1 MNHIPYSRIF
11 FGFTLGLFLLGCTP
25 SNKKEKA
32 NSQILWY
39 KKEATVW
46 EEALPIGNG
55 RLGAMVFGHPQ
66 TEQIQLND
74 DSLWPNDLGWDHP
87 SGTPEDLSI
96 IRALLQKGEIQ
107 TVDSLLVEK
116 FSRKTVVRSHQTL
129 GDLFIHFDHDQ
140 ISEYRRSLNLNEAIS
155 LVSYKT
161 EGYPVEQTAFLSAK
175 DHILVVRIK
184 SAHPLGL
191 NGTIRLSRPKD
202 EGVATS
208 ITKTEKE
215 WLIMEGEVT
224 QRKGTFDSKPMPI
237 LEGVKFQTLIEPHYN
252 GGTLI
257 AKSDELELNGIN
269 EIELRLVS
277 NSSYYDP
284 AYKSKNIETLE
295 AAAAHSYEALKARHI
310 EDHQKLFNRV
320 SLRLENP
327 SNLDSVPTNKR
338 LESVKKGGVDLGLQ
352 ETLFHYGRYL
362 LIASSREGTLP
373 ANLQGLW
380 NPHIN
385 APWNADYHLNINLQM
400 NYWLANL
407 TQLDELNGPLFDFTD
422 KLIESGKTTAQK
434 NFGMRGSFLPHATD
448 LWAPTW
454 LRAPTAYW
462 GASFGAGGW
471 MVQHYWQHYQFTQD
485 QSFLEQRAYPAL
497 EAVAEF
503 YSDWLIR
510 DKRDGS
516 LIAAPSTSP
525 ENRYLNKQGEP
536 VSSCLGSA
544 MDQQVITEVFT
555 NFLKAAKLLNQ
566 ANPLTEKIK
575 NQLKQIRTGFQIGAD
590 GRIQEWDRE
599 YKEYEP
605 GHRHM
610 SHLYGFHPGDQVTL
624 SQTPELFEAVR
635 KTLDY
640 RLANGGA
647 GTGWSRAWLINCAAR
662 LLDGHMAQEHIQL
675 LFEKSIFSN
684 LFDAHPP
691 FQIDGNFGYTA
702 GIAELLVQSHEPGI
716 LRLLPALPPNWEKG
730 FVKGLKARG
739 NIEVN
744 MEWEAS
750 ELKTLQL
757 QSKYDIQ
764 TQIRYKEKQITV
776 NLKAGI
782 PYQLTI

>member
-1 MNHIPYSRIF
+1 MKYCIPLLCFSFILI
-11 FGFTLGLFLLGCTP
+11 TLGCNNVTSPDIKNFQL
-25 SNKKEKA
+25 
-32 NSQILWY
+32 LWY
-39 KKEATVW
+39 KEAATVW
-46 EEALPIGNG
+46 EEALPLGNG
-55 RLGAMVFGHPQ
+55 RIGAMVFGDPHN
-66 TEQIQLND
+66 ERIQLND

-87 SGTPEDLSI
+87 SGTPDDLAK
-96 IRALLQKGEIQ
+96 IRSFLVKGDIQ
-107 TVDSLLVEK
+107 TVDSFLVEK
-116 FSRKTVVRSHQTL
+116 FSRKTVIRSHQTL
-129 GDLFIHFDHDQ
+129 GDLSINLNHNK
-140 ISEYRRSLNLNEAIS
+140 ISEYKRSLNLNEAVATITYNS
-155 LVSYKT
+155 DGHKVTQSAFVSASDQVLVIKLKSSHPN
-161 EGYPVEQTAFLSAK
+161 GLSGN
-175 DHILVVRIK
+175 IQLQ
-184 SAHPLGL
+184 
-191 NGTIRLSRPKD
+191 RPKD
-202 EGVATS
+202 EGIPTA
-208 ITKTEKE
+208 KTYTAEGM
-215 WLIMEGEVT
+215 LIMDGEVT
-224 QRKGTFDSKPMPI
+224 QRKGAFDSKPNPI
-237 LEGVKFQTLIEPHYN
+237 LEGVQFQTIVKPNHH
-252 GGTLI
+252 GGTVTTVE
-257 AKSDELELNGIN
+257 DGLELSGVK
-269 EIELRLVS
+269 EIELRIVS
-277 NSSYYDP
+277 NSSFYHKDF
-284 AYKSKNIETLE
+284 KSENSKQLTAIEKYSFKELKDRHIRDHQSLFDRVDFDIITDNTAQKIPTDERIE
-295 AAAAHSYEALKARHI
+295 AA
-310 EDHQKLFNRV
+310 
-320 SLRLENP
+320 
-327 SNLDSVPTNKR
+327 
-338 LESVKKGGVDLGLQ
+338 KGGAVDLELQ

-362 LIASSREGTLP
+362 LIASSRPGTLP

-380 NPHIN
+380 NQHIN

-407 TQLDELNGPLFDFTD
+407 TQLDELNGPLFNFTD

-485 QSFLEQRAYPAL
+485 LSFLEKRAYPAL

-525 ENRYLNKQGEP
+525 ENRYLNEQGKP

-555 NFLKAAKLLNQ
+555 NFLKAAKLLNRV
-566 ANPLTEKIK
+566 NPLTEKIK
-575 NQLKQIRTGFQIGAD
+575 NQLKQIRTGFQLGAD
-590 GRIQEWDRE
+590 GRILEWDRE
-599 YKEYEP
+599 YKEFES

-662 LLDGHMAQEHIQL
+662 LMDGKMAQEHIQL

-716 LRLLPALPPNWEKG
+716 LRLLPALPPNWNSG
-730 FVKGLKARG
+730 QLKGLKARG
-739 NIEVN
+739 NIIVDFN
-744 MEWEAS
+744 WEDN
-750 ELKTLQL
+750 ELKQIQL
-757 QSKYDIQ
+757 TAARDIE
-764 TQIRYKEKQITV
+764 TQLIYKEEEIKV
-776 NLKAGI
+776 ALKGNQ
-782 PYQLTI
+782 PLTINF

>member
-1 MNHIPYSRIF
+1 MS
-11 FGFTLGLFLLGCTP
+11 FLILGCT
-25 SNKKEKA
+25 SSTKKNKV
-32 NSQILWY
+32 NSKLLWY
-39 KKEATVW
+39 EKEARVW

-66 TEQIQLND
+66 KERIQLND
-74 DSLWPNDLGWDHP
+74 DSLWPHDLGWDHP
-87 SGTPEDLSI
+87 SGTPEDLSV
-96 IRALLQKGEIQ
+96 IRELLREGEME

-129 GDLFIHFDHDQ
+129 GDLFFEFDHKE
-140 ISEYRRSLNLNEAIS
+140 ISTYRRSLDLNEA
-155 LVSYKT
+155 LTRVNYKS
-161 EGYPVEQTAFLSAK
+161 EGYPVEQTAFLSAE
-175 DHILVVRIK
+175 DQMLVIQIK
-184 SAHPLGL
+184 TEHPNGL
-191 NGTIRLSRPKD
+191 NGIIQLSRPKD
-202 EGVATS
+202 EGHPTS
-208 ITKTEKE
+208 VTKTENE
-215 WLIMEGEVT
+215 MLIMEGQVT

-237 LEGVKFQTLIEPHYN
+237 LEGVKFQTLVKPHYQ

-257 AKSDELELNGIN
+257 AKADHLELKGIK

-295 AAAAHSYEALKARHI
+295 AAAIHSYEALKARHI

-320 SLRLENP
+320 ELAIEHPANFESI
-327 SNLDSVPTNKR
+327 PTDKR
-338 LESVKKGGVDLGLQ
+338 LEAVKEGAIDLGLQ

-400 NYWLANL
+400 NYWLSNL

-422 KLIESGKTTAQK
+422 KLIESGKITAQK

-485 QSFLEQRAYPAL
+485 LNFLEQRAYPAI
-497 EAVAEF
+497 EAIAQF
-503 YSDWLIR
+503 YSDWLIE

-525 ENRYLNKQGEP
+525 ENRYLNEEGKA
-536 VSSCLGSA
+536 VASCLGSA

-555 NFLKAAKLLNQ
+555 NYLKAAKLLNKH
-566 ANPLTEKIK
+566 NTWTETIK
-575 NQLKQIRTGFQIGAD
+575 NQLEQIRTGFQLGTD
-590 GRIQEWDRE
+590 GRILEWDRAYE
-599 YKEYEP
+599 EYEP

-662 LLDGHMAQEHIQL
+662 LLDGDMAQEHIQL

-702 GIAELLVQSHEPGI
+702 GIAELLVQSHETGI

-757 QSKYDIQ
+757 QSKYDVQ
-764 TQIRYKEKQITV
+764 TEIRYKEKQITV
-776 NLKAGI
+776 YLKAGI